1 MTSST
6 IAFPFFLALADEGA
20 AHPHSWLVEQAHRL
34 TGLSEQE
41 LPGHVV
47 MLLIA
52 AALCVVGFKLLVG
65 RPSVDQPS
73 FGQQIVEIIV
83 LQVRDM
89 VEQSTGAY
97 GRKYLGYL
105 LPLAALILVS
115 NLMGLFPLFESP
127 TANFNVTLALGL
139 MTFIYYMFMGF
150 AQQGIGYLKHFT
162 GGLTAGL
169 MAIMGGIIFIFEMFS
184 NAIRPATLA
193 LRLMIN
199 MFVDEQLGVAFGTI
213 YQILAP
219 VLPMLLGTFVAVV
232 QTFIFIQLAI
242 IYLSETVPH
251 DDHGPDDE
259 PAHERA
265 AHA

>member
-1 MTSST
+1 MTPST
-6 IAFPFFLALADEGA
+6 TCFPVFLALADEGV
-20 AHPHSWLVEQAHRL
+20 AHPHPWLVEQIHHL
-34 TGLSEQE
+34 TGLSDKE
-41 LPGHVV
+41 LPGHVI

-52 AALCVVGFKLLVG
+52 AVICVVGCKLLVG
-65 RPSVDQPS
+65 KPSVDKPS

-89 VEQSTGAY
+89 VEQATGTY
-97 GRKYLGYL
+97 GFKYLSYL
-105 LPLAALILVS
+105 LPLAALILTS

-150 AQQGIGYLKHFT
+150 AQQGLSYLKHFT

-169 MAIMGGIIFIFEMFS
+169 MAIMGGIIFVFEMFS
-184 NAIRPATLA
+184 NAIRPVTLA

-213 YQILAP
+213 YKILLP
-219 VLPMLLGTFVAVV
+219 VFPMLLGTFVAVV
-232 QTFIFIQLAI
+232 QTFIFVQLAI

-251 DDHGPDDE
+251 DGHGDE
-259 PAHERA
+259 H

>member
-1 MTSST
+1 MASSMTFLP
-6 IAFPFFLALADEGA
+6 FPLVLADEGA
-20 AHPHSWLVEQAHRL
+20 AHAHPWLVEQVYHL
-34 TGLSEQE
+34 TGLSDRE
-41 LPGHVV
+41 LPPHVI

-52 AALCVVGFKLLVG
+52 AVICVVGFKLLVG
-65 RPSVDQPS
+65 KPSVDKPG

-89 VEQSTGAY
+89 VEQSTGTY
-97 GRKYLGYL
+97 GFKYLGYL
-105 LPLAALILVS
+105 LPLAALILIS

-139 MTFIYYMFMGF
+139 MTFVYYMFMGF
-150 AQQGIGYLKHFT
+150 AQQGLGYLKHFT

-199 MFVDEQLGVAFGTI
+199 MFVDEQLGIAFGTI
-213 YQILAP
+213 YQILVP

-232 QTFIFIQLAI
+232 QTFIFVQLSI

-251 DDHGPDDE
+251 DDHGHEDE
-259 PAHERA
+259 H

>member
-6 IAFPFFLALADEGA
+6 TGFSLFLAAADEGA
-20 AHPHSWLVEQAHRL
+20 AHPHPWLVEQIHHL
-34 TGLSEQE
+34 TGLSDKE
-41 LPGHVV
+41 LPGHVI

-52 AALCVVGFKLLVG
+52 AVLCVGGFKLLVG
-65 RPSVDQPS
+65 KPSVDQPGL
-73 FGQQIVEIIV
+73 GQQVIEIIV

-89 VEQSTGAY
+89 VEQAIGTY
-97 GRKYLGYL
+97 GFKYLSYL
-105 LPLAALILVS
+105 LPLAALILTS

-139 MTFIYYMFMGF
+139 MTFVYYMFMGF
-150 AQQGIGYLKHFT
+150 AQQGLGYLKHFT

-169 MAIMGGIIFIFEMFS
+169 MAIMGGVIFIFEMFS

-213 YQILAP
+213 YNILVP
-219 VLPMLLGTFVAVV
+219 VFPMLLGTFVAVV
-232 QTFIFIQLAI
+232 QTFIFVQLAI

-251 DDHGPDDE
+251 DDHGHDDE
-259 PAHERA
+259 H